1 MLHLISLVSLL
12 TLSPY
17 LVSFI
22 VMGVWFSGTML
33 AQVKSSLMS
42 LIYFLILAPYLE
54 IDMNPIVIR

>member
-42 LIYFLILAPYLE
+42 LINFFNFSSLS
-54 IDMNPIVIR
+54 